1 VDSTDF
7 LVLCLGYTCLCG
19 ERVTVFRFPV
29 YSDRQVVVSTKT
41 VSCRNGH
48 PRTVTLD
55 QLGVLEDWTEEAE
68 ERAFREA
75 M

>member
-19 ERVTVFRFPV
+19 GRVTVFRFPM
-29 YSDRQVVVSTKT
+29 YSGTQVLVSTKT